1 MGADSSRMLFRYCLK
16 FSCCFHSSVELPR
29 SKQSISRALF
39 KLVMGAMLCIS
50 TFCMSTFCISTSWF
64 GFCIS
69 GFRLAA
75 SSISV
80 SLVFFRRERVASLA
94 SCFIRGRLKSLIP
107 KSKICGGRIASS
119 IFSTDKSLASNVT
132 EGMEEGIAELV
143 ARHVAELVAGLISDS
158 L

>member
-1 MGADSSRMLFRYCLK
+1 MGADSSRMLFRYCRS

-50 TFCMSTFCISTSWF
+50 TFCISTSWF
-64 GFCIS
+64 GFCMS
-69 GFRLAA
+69 GFRLAT
-75 SSISV
+75 SPISV

-119 IFSTDKSLASNVT
+119 IFSTDISLASDVT
-132 EGMEEGIAELV
+132 EAMEEGMVELAV
-143 ARHVAELVAGLISDS
+143 
-158 L
+158 

>member
-1 MGADSSRMLFRYCLK
+1 MGADSSRMLFRYCRS

-50 TFCMSTFCISTSWF
+50 TFCISTFCISTSWF
-64 GFCIS
+64 GFCMS
-69 GFRLAA
+69 GFRLAT
-75 SSISV
+75 SPISV

-107 KSKICGGRIASS
+107 KSKICGGRIAPS
-119 IFSTDKSLASNVT
+119 IFSTDISLASDVT
-132 EGMEEGIAELV
+132 EGMEEGMVELAV
-143 ARHVAELVAGLISDS
+143 
-158 L
+158 

>member
-1 MGADSSRMLFRYCLK
+1 MGADSSRMLFRYCRS
-16 FSCCFHSSVELPR
+16 FSCRFHSSVELPR

-50 TFCMSTFCISTSWF
+50 TFCMSTSWF
-64 GFCIS
+64 GFCMS

-119 IFSTDKSLASNVT
+119 IFSTDISLASDVT
-132 EGMEEGIAELV
+132 EGMEEGMVELV
-143 ARHVAELVAGLISDS
+143 ARHVAELVAGLIAELISDS

>member
-1 MGADSSRMLFRYCLK
+1 MGADSSRMLFRYCRS

-50 TFCMSTFCISTSWF
+50 TFCMSTSWF
-64 GFCIS
+64 GFCMS

-119 IFSTDKSLASNVT
+119 IFSTDISLASDVT
-132 EGMEEGIAELV
+132 EAMEEGMVELAV
-143 ARHVAELVAGLISDS
+143 
-158 L
+158 